1 MQNSSVKG
9 SNNGLL
15 EKVFKLSE
23 NNTNVKTEVLAGI
36 TTFMTI
42 AYILVVN
49 PTILGEA
56 GMDKGAVFTATAIA
70 SAIGCIIMGFLANY
84 PIILAPSMG
93 INAFFTYTVVLG
105 MGYTW
110 QFALCAMFI
119 EGIIF
124 ILLTVT
130 NVREKII
137 ECMPDVLKHAITAGI
152 GLFITFI
159 GLVNAGIVQ
168 QGGAIISLGNVKS
181 PVVLLSIIGLMIAA
195 TLLIKNVNGA
205 FLISIIITSV
215 IGMVFSI
222 VPMPTGVIDLPPSI
236 QPVFMK
242 ALDVGKSQIFSL
254 DMLVIVLTLLFV
266 NMFDS
271 IGFLLGIADKANL
284 LDENGNMPNVK
295 KALLAESISTTISSV
310 LGTSTLATTVESGSG
325 IAVGGRTGLTAVI
338 TGILFL
344 ISLFFAPLFVSIPP
358 QATAPILILVG
369 FLMAS
374 SILRI
379 NFNDFTDAIPAFIT
393 FVMMPL
399 SYSVADGI
407 MFGIIS
413 YTFLKLASGKKDQA
427 KLSLIIL
434 SIVFILK
441 FGLL

>member
-295 KALLAESISTTISSV
+295 KALLAESVSTTISSV

-358 QATAPILILVG
+358 QATAPILIFVG

>member
-295 KALLAESISTTISSV
+295 RALLAESVSTTISSV

>member
-130 NVREKII
+130 NIREKII

-295 KALLAESISTTISSV
+295 KALLAESVSTTISSV

>member
-1 MQNSSVKG
+1 MQNF
-9 SNNGLL
+9 L
-15 EKVFKLSE
+15 EKLFRLEE
-23 NNTNVKTEVLAGI
+23 NNTNIKTEVLAGV

-49 PTILGEA
+49 PSILGEA

-70 SAIGCIIMGFLANY
+70 SAIGCLIMGLLANY

-110 QFALCAMFI
+110 KFALCAMFI

-159 GLVNAGIVQ
+159 GLVNAGIIQ
-168 QGGAIISLGNVKS
+168 QGGAIISLGNMKS
-181 PVVLLSIIGLMIAA
+181 PSVILSLLGLIIAA
-195 TLLIKNVNGA
+195 TLLIRNINGA
-205 FLISIIITSV
+205 FLISIIITSI
-215 IGMVFSI
+215 IGMVFMI
-222 VPMPTGVIDLPPSI
+222 VPMPKGLIDLPPSI
-236 QPVFMK
+236 SPVFMK
-242 ALDVGKSQIFSL
+242 VFDVGQSQIFSI
-254 DMLVIVLTLLFV
+254 DMVVIVLTLLFV

-338 TGILFL
+338 TGILF
-344 ISLFFAPLFVSIPP
+344 IVSLFFAPLFVSIPS

-379 NFNDFTDAIPAFIT
+379 NFDDFTDAIPAFIT

-413 YTFLKLASGKKDQA
+413 YTFLKLVSGKKSQA

>member
-1 MQNSSVKG
+1 MQNT
-9 SNNGLL
+9 L
-15 EKVFKLSE
+15 EKFFKLSK
-23 NNTNVKTEVLAGI
+23 NNTNVKTEVLAGV

-49 PTILGEA
+49 PSILGQA

-70 SAIGCIIMGFLANY
+70 SGIGCFVMGLLANY

-119 EGIIF
+119 EGVIF
-124 ILLTVT
+124 VLLTVT

-137 ECMPDVLKHAITAGI
+137 ECMPEVLKHAITAGI

-168 QGGAIISLGNVKS
+168 QGGAIISLGNIKS
-181 PVVLLSIIGLMIAA
+181 PVVLLAIIGLMIAA

-205 FLISIIITSV
+205 FLISIIITSA
-215 IGMVFSI
+215 IGMIFTI
-222 VPMPTGVIDLPPSI
+222 VPMPTGIIDLPPSI

-242 ALDVGKSQIFSL
+242 VFDVSRSQIFSL

-271 IGFLLGIADKANL
+271 IGFLLGIAQRANL

-295 KALLAESISTTISSV
+295 RALLAESISTTSASV

-325 IAVGGRTGLTAVI
+325 IAVGGRTGLTACV
-338 TGILFL
+338 TGILFF
-344 ISLFFAPLFVSIPP
+344 ISLFFAPLFVSIPA

-374 SILRI
+374 SILKI
-379 NFNDFTDAIPAFIT
+379 NFEDFTDAIPAFIT
-393 FVMMPL
+393 FIMMPL

-407 MFGIIS
+407 MFGIIA
-413 YTFLKLASGKKDQA
+413 YTFLKLIAGKKEET
-427 KLSLIIL
+427 KISLLVL
-434 SIVFILK
+434 SIIFILK
-441 FGLL
+441 FAFL